1 MAKKWSLF
9 GKKQQHAP
17 AKADVLTDVE
27 AISEF
32 LSEIQVDTKELLVQL
47 KKLKELEQEYHVA
60 SSGLLHVNLETQAKI
75 LDKLLERYGF
85 FQNDVDV
92 NGLRMKLIAAEF
104 LKRSKKAGM
113 DDLVRQKE
121 KDKRWMMLW

>member
-9 GKKQQHAP
+9 GRKPQHAP

-92 NGLRMKLIAAEF
+92 NGLRMKMIAAEF

>member
-9 GKKQQHAP
+9 GRKPQHAP

-92 NGLRMKLIAAEF
+92 NGLRMKLIAAEV

>member
-9 GKKQQHAP
+9 GRKPQHAP